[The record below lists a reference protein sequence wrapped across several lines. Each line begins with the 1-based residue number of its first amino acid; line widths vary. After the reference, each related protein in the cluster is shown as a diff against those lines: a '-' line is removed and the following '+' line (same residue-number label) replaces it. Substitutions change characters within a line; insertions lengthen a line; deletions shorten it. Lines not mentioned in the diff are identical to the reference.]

1 MCSPVGSN
9 ISAILPEI
17 YGYGITTEVAYST
30 SLDLL
35 NGAFAVA
42 SSGRGQGGVNESR
55 HFVIDGGLQWTWAYY
70 DFAAS
75 RYSSIYSSQSGRVH
89 PNSVAAGFYIKFA

>member
-1 MCSPVGSN
+1 MCSPIGTK

-17 YGYGITTEVAYST
+17 YGYGITTEVAYSEAL
-30 SLDLL
+30 SRLS
-35 NGAFAVA
+35 GAFAVIN
-42 SSGRGQGGVNESR
+42 SGRGTGGTSESR

-75 RYSSIYSSQSGRVH
+75 RYSSIYSSQVGYVR
-89 PNSVAAGFYIKFA
+89 PNSVAVGFYIKYV